1 MPPSVIM
8 ITMDEKN
15 AFARQKPKGDV
26 SSDKTLPVSGT
37 HDDMDKLEVM
47 PSSGEDAEGAE
58 DAAALGETVYP
69 GGLRLLLLAVALCLA
84 IFLVALD
91 TTIIATAIPQ
101 ITDQFHSLSDVGWYG
116 SAYLLTTASFQL
128 FFGKL
133 YTLFPIKIVFLGAIA
148 LFEIGSLIC
157 GVAAGSVTLIVG
169 RAIAGIGSAG
179 VFSGAYLLIATSVPL
194 AQRPTFTGLI
204 GAMYGISSVVG
215 PLLGGVFTDK
225 ITWRW
230 CFYVNLPIG
239 GLAMAVIVFFFTPVP
254 QAGVVDTNSL
264 AWREKLEQFDI
275 PGTIFFLPGV
285 LCLLIALQWGG
296 SKYPWSNG
304 RIIVL
309 FVVFCFCILAFA
321 TIQFWR
327 PQQATV
333 SPLMLRKRSVWAA
346 ACFAF
351 FMGSAF
357 FTLVYYI
364 PIWFQVVKGVS
375 AYESGIRNIPI
386 LLAVVVGTI
395 FSGAGTTNL
404 GYYTPFMIASTI
416 LTSIGAGLLTTW
428 DLDTSS
434 KKWIGYQILAGI
446 GIGLGL
452 QIPLIAVQA
461 VLDMSEIPI
470 ATALVIFMQ
479 LFGASIFVSA
489 GNSVLTNRVINYISK
504 NIPDV
509 DAVSA
514 VDAGATNIRNI
525 IPAKELQGVLEV
537 YNDALT
543 QVFEI
548 ALVMACLTTI
558 GSAAMEWKSIKGKKL
573 DVAAAA

>member
-1 MPPSVIM
+1 LL
-8 ITMDEKN
+8 T
-15 AFARQKPKGDV
+15 
-26 SSDKTLPVSGT
+26 
-37 HDDMDKLEVM
+37 
-47 PSSGEDAEGAE
+47 PSS
-58 DAAALGETVYP
+58 LG
-69 GGLRLLLLAVALCLA
+69 
-84 IFLVALD
+84 I
-91 TTIIATAIPQ
+91 
-101 ITDQFHSLSDVGWYG
+101 
-116 SAYLLTTASFQL
+116 AYLLTTAAFQL
-128 FFGKL
+128 IFGKL
-133 YTLFPIKIVFLGAIA
+133 YTLFPIKLVFLGAIA
-148 LFEIGSLIC
+148 LFELGSLIC
-157 GVAAGSVTLIVG
+157 GVAPNSVALIVG

-194 AQRPTFTGLI
+194 AQRPTFAGLI
-204 GAMYGISSVVG
+204 GAMYGVSSVVG

-225 ITWRW
+225 VTWRW
-230 CFYVNLPIG
+230 CFYINLPIG
-239 GLAMAVIVFFFTPVP
+239 GVAMAVIIFFFTPVP
-254 QAGVVDTNSL
+254 QAGAMDTKSL
-264 AWREKLEQFDI
+264 TWREKLEQFDI

-285 LCLLIALQWGG
+285 VSLLIALQWGG

-304 RIIVL
+304 RIIAL
-309 FVVFCFCILAFA
+309 FVVFGICILLFA
-321 TIQFWR
+321 AIQLWR
-327 PQQATV
+327 PKQATV
-333 SPLMLRKRSVWAA
+333 SPLMLKKRSVWAA

-395 FSGAGTTNL
+395 FSGAGTTKI

-428 DLDTSS
+428 DLDTGSG
-434 KKWIGYQILAGI
+434 KWIGYQVLTGI

-452 QIPLIAVQA
+452 QVPIIAVQA

-489 GNSVLTNRVINYISK
+489 GDSVLTNRVVNYISQ
-504 NIPDV
+504 NIPGV
-509 DAVSA
+509 DAVA
-514 VDAGATNIRNI
+514 AANAGATNIRNI
-525 IPAKELQGVLEV
+525 IPAENLHGILQV
-537 YNDALT
+537 YNDAIT

-558 GSAAMEWKSIKGKKL
+558 GSAAMEWKSVKGKKL
-573 DVAAAA
+573 DMAAA